1 MGTPPIKDLVKMYVE
16 LRDRK
21 ATLEARHK
29 GRVKQID
36 EWMALLEGLISVELS
51 EEEARTGKPSISTA
65 NGTAYRETKTK
76 YVLADKD
83 VLFDAFEDTPPQTPR
98 LFLHRLYP
106 RLRSWRICSLCARS
120 WRRTVSK
127 TLKSP
132 IFCRLVLMSVRI
144 TRSSSGQ
151 SK

>member
-1 MGTPPIKDLVKMYVE
+1 MGTPPIKDLVKMYVD

-21 ATLEARHK
+21 ATLEAQHK
-29 GRVKQID
+29 GRIKQID
-36 EWMALLEGLISVELS
+36 EWMTLLEGLIGIELS

-83 VLFDAFEDTPPQTPR
+83 VLFDAFEDTPRR
-98 LFLHRLYP
+98 LLDFFTQ
-106 RLRSWRICSLCARS
+106 A
-120 WRRTVSK
+120 VSK
-127 TLKSP
+127 TEVVAYMQSMREKLEKDGVEDIEVSDLLP
-132 IFCRLVLMSVRI
+132 PGIDERPYNAVVVR
-144 TRSSSGQ
+144 